1 MKRIVRWLETKL
13 SRGEAVADEPSNA
26 EVVKPDVCE
35 STIDIFLGDEV
46 TNLTQDQEPEKNVL
60 MPDVDVDE
68 HIDTVPNL
76 EVLDPSSP
84 DIDESTGFNP
94 YDTAK
99 MHKK

>member
-13 SRGEAVADEPSNA
+13 SRPKSPDTSDAPSGSESAKLDEF
-26 EVVKPDVCE
+26 DLG
-35 STIDIFLGDEV
+35 IDLPED
-46 TNLTQDQEPEKNVL
+46 LQEPAKNVL
-60 MPDVDVDE
+60 MPDICADE

-94 YDTAK
+94 YDTGTLQ
-99 MHKK
+99 KK